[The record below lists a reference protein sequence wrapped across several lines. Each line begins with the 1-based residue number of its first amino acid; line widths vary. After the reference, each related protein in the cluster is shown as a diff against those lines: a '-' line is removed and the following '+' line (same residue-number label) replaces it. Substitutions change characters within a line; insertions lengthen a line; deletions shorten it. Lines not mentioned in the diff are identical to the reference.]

1 MNGDS
6 LRLKLERIHE
16 SLATA
21 EGLDN
26 STVEAMK
33 TVAADIQRII
43 DAPDESDMTD
53 ELTTIRQRVHDMV
66 DEFETKHPH
75 ITDVL
80 SQITDLLASI
90 GI

>member
-1 MNGDS
+1 MNDDS
-6 LRLKLERIHE
+6 LQAKLERIHE

-21 EGLDN
+21 EGLDE

-43 DAPDESDMTD
+43 DAPDESDTSD
-53 ELTTIRQRVHDMV
+53 ELTTIRKHVRDMV
-66 DEFETKHPH
+66 DEFESKHPH
-75 ITDVL
+75 ITEVL

>member
-1 MNGDS
+1 
-6 LRLKLERIHE
+6 
-16 SLATA
+16 LATA
-21 EGLDN
+21 EGLDD

>member
-1 MNGDS
+1 MNDDS

-21 EGLDN
+21 EGLDD

-33 TVAADIQRII
+33 TVAADIQKII

-53 ELTTIRQRVHDMV
+53 ELTTIHQRVRDMV
-66 DEFETKHPH
+66 DEFEFELL
-75 ITDVL
+75 L
-80 SQITDLLASI
+80 SDIFYPL
-90 GI
+90 

>member
-21 EGLDN
+21 EGLDD

>member
-1 MNGDS
+1 MNDDS

-21 EGLDN
+21 EGLDD

-33 TVAADIQRII
+33 TVAADIQKII

-53 ELTTIRQRVHDMV
+53 ELTTIHQRVRDMV

>member
-1 MNGDS
+1 MKDDS
-6 LRLKLERIHE
+6 LQSKLERIHE
-16 SLATA
+16 SLAKA
-21 EGLDN
+21 EGLDE

-33 TVAADIQRII
+33 TVVADIQRII
-43 DAPDESDMTD
+43 DVADESESAD
-53 ELTTIRQRVHDMV
+53 ELTTIRQRVRVTV

-75 ITDVL
+75 ITEFL

>member
-1 MNGDS
+1 MNDDS
-6 LRLKLERIHE
+6 LQSKLERIHE

-21 EGLDN
+21 EGLDE

-43 DAPDESDMTD
+43 DAPDESDTAD
-53 ELTTIRQRVHDMV
+53 ELTSIRQRVRDMV

-75 ITDVL
+75 ITEVL